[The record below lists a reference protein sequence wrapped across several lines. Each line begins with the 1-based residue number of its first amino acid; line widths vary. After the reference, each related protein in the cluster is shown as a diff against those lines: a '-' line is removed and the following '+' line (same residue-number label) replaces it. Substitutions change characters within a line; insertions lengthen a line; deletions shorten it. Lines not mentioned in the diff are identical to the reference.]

1 MDWVKAKNYTIIVLV
16 ILNMVL
22 LGLNIYK
29 SFDTRLSYSRINSLN
44 ALLKDDNI
52 TLSSKLP
59 RSYKPMAEINA
70 SEYSFDHIKLQK
82 IFFSGQNNVKRTE
95 EYNSV
100 IFMSDTSRLSLK
112 GSSINY
118 TTTLSYSINNEE
130 KAKEYAAQ
138 LVNDINNE
146 FGKFKFYSISS
157 ANDEYVI
164 KYYENR
170 EGYNIFSNFNY
181 VKLGSVID
189 TKNNIYAADE
199 ALYSAVKSIK
209 KEEEKPVIT
218 DVKLGYYAM
227 KVNSA
232 GEVVAVPFYLIN
244 ASNKEYYV
252 NAYTGECF

>member
-16 ILNMVL
+16 ILNIVL

-70 SEYSFDHIKLQK
+70 SEYSFYHIKLQK

-130 KAKEYAAQ
+130 
-138 LVNDINNE
+138 
-146 FGKFKFYSISS
+146 S
-157 ANDEYVI
+157 
-164 KYYENR
+164 
-170 EGYNIFSNFNY
+170 
-181 VKLGSVID
+181 
-189 TKNNIYAADE
+189 
-199 ALYSAVKSIK
+199 
-209 KEEEKPVIT
+209 
-218 DVKLGYYAM
+218 
-227 KVNSA
+227 
-232 GEVVAVPFYLIN
+232 
-244 ASNKEYYV
+244 
-252 NAYTGECF
+252 

>member
-1 MDWVKAKNYTIIVLV
+1 
-16 ILNMVL
+16 MVL

-130 KAKEYAAQ
+130 N
-138 LVNDINNE
+138 L
-146 FGKFKFYSISS
+146 
-157 ANDEYVI
+157 
-164 KYYENR
+164 
-170 EGYNIFSNFNY
+170 
-181 VKLGSVID
+181 
-189 TKNNIYAADE
+189 
-199 ALYSAVKSIK
+199 
-209 KEEEKPVIT
+209 
-218 DVKLGYYAM
+218 
-227 KVNSA
+227 
-232 GEVVAVPFYLIN
+232 
-244 ASNKEYYV
+244 
-252 NAYTGECF
+252 